1 MRIRK
6 STNNRIIMNNNKI
19 IDRDLGNIKLN
30 NKVNNNLRKEIY

>member
-1 MRIRK
+1 
-6 STNNRIIMNNNKI
+6 MNNNKI

>member
-1 MRIRK
+1 VRIRK